1 MPVKNS
7 SLTLKEIKFKYFGFG
22 MSRIWDKNR
31 KANQKIVFCKAANR
45 NTGFQTIERYLS
57 W

>member
-1 MPVKNS
+1 
-7 SLTLKEIKFKYFGFG
+7 